1 MYNYDR
7 RIAAEMSEEQ
17 TKKLVADTTH
27 EVKALEAEAS
37 ELEMKLLSASS
48 RLMVARTDVPQH
60 ISGLLQTA
68 DLELNNA
75 AKNLGEAKRPLMRA
89 LSSLSKV
96 EGYSRDRWLSD
107 LEKMHG
113 RQAAAGGPVT
123 EKFHKGAT
131 ELQHAITT
139 LDQVEFQTKD
149 LPNDLKGQIKALV
162 KELEALTHNMEK
174 TETAIAVWEKSK

>member
-27 EVKALEAEAS
+27 KVKTLEAEAS

-113 RQAAAGGPVT
+113 RQAAGPVAD
-123 EKFHKGAT
+123 KLHKGFT

-139 LDQVEFQTKD
+139 IDQVEFQTKG
-149 LPNDLKGQIKALV
+149 LPPNIKNEIKSCV
-162 KELEALTHNMEK
+162 KELETTARKMEK
-174 TETAIAVWEKSK
+174 IERDTHVWEASK